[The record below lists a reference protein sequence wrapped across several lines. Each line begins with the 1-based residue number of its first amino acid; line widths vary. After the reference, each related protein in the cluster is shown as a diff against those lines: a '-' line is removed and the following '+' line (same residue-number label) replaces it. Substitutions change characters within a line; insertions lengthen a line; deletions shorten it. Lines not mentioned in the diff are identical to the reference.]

1 MKRAFVPVFLM
12 KRLLKKLQSIQ
23 GALRFHELSF
33 VVLIIMTALMSFNW
47 ALAWQKSSEESLRL
61 SSINTHVQHLRGD
74 LYRQLKEVFDVV
86 FLNDELAAEQY
97 YQFVDQINSYLARL
111 KVLSSSPDEELLIVR
126 IEYAYNKFYQETR
139 RFLDKDKLSNDDK
152 LWLDDQLEQQTFRQ
166 LEMVFSEMEQ
176 YLQQQQQQLTDSDER
191 MFGKML
197 LSEALPILLALILLT
212 ISKWFVRRNMLA
224 PLRNVT
230 QGAKVISTGDFNHHI
245 PLTGVDELQRLS
257 QAINSMAD
265 ELSSNRDKLIETKKQ
280 AALGELVPLV
290 AHNIRNPLA
299 GIRAAAQ
306 VSIEEANEES
316 RIVLKDIIIAV
327 DRLENWVTSLLMYL
341 HPLKPHLVEATLT
354 ELTDNALSLI
364 ALQLNDKGID
374 VNRHGWQQEARLINM
389 DNNLMEQAIFNLIQ
403 NAIEVAPMNST
414 IHIHYWET
422 PQKIGLHIEDQ
433 GPGFSE
439 TPQQETSQMHKKL
452 NCGLGIPFAQKV
464 IKQHQGDLIFENI
477 PDGGARVSL
486 TLQLDKMLSRQ

>member
-1 MKRAFVPVFLM
+1 
-12 KRLLKKLQSIQ
+12 
-23 GALRFHELSF
+23 
-33 VVLIIMTALMSFNW
+33 MTALMSFNW

-86 FLNDELAAEQY
+86 FLNDVLAKEQY
-97 YQFVDQINSYLARL
+97 YQFADQINSYLDRL
-111 KVLSSSPDEELLIVR
+111 KVLSSSPDEEILIVR

-139 RFLDKDKLSNDDK
+139 RFLDKEELSNEDRI
-152 LWLDDQLEQQTFRQ
+152 WLDQQLEEQTFRQ
-166 LEMVFSEMEQ
+166 LEMVFSDMEQ

-197 LSEALPILLALILLT
+197 LSEALPIMLALVLLS

-230 QGAKVISTGDFNHHI
+230 QGAKVISTGNFNHHI

-265 ELSSNRDKLIETKKQ
+265 ELASNRDVLIETKKQ

-316 RIVLKDIIIAV
+316 RAVLKDIIIAV

-341 HPLKPHLVEATLT
+341 HPLKPNLTEVTLT

-364 ALQLNDKGID
+364 ELQLQDKSIELT
-374 VNRHGWQQEARLINM
+374 RHGWNETAHLINM
-389 DNNLMEQAIFNLIQ
+389 DSNLMEQAIFNLIQ
-403 NAIEVAPMNST
+403 NAIEAAPVHST

-422 PQKIGLHIEDQ
+422 QQQVGLQIEDQ
-433 GPGFSE
+433 GSGFTE
-439 TPQQETSQMHKKL
+439 PPQAEASQLHKKL

-464 IKQHQGDLIFENI
+464 IKQHQGDVIFENI
-477 PDGGARVSL
+477 PYGGARVLL
-486 TLQLDKMLSRQ
+486 TLQLDKTLTRQ

>member
-1 MKRAFVPVFLM
+1 MKRRF
-12 KRLLKKLQSIQ
+12 KKLQSIQ

-33 VVLIIMTALMSFNW
+33 VVLIVMTALMSFNW
-47 ALAWQKSSEESLRL
+47 ALAWQKSSQQSLRL

-86 FLNDELAAEQY
+86 FLDDALAVEEYYLFVERINGYLFKLKALTQSAE
-97 YQFVDQINSYLARL
+97 
-111 KVLSSSPDEELLIVR
+111 EEALIVH
-126 IEYAYNKFYQETR
+126 IENAYSKFYQETS
-139 RFLDKDKLSNDDK
+139 RFIGADVLSLEDIA
-152 LWLDDQLEQQTFRQ
+152 WLDHQLEEQTFRQ
-166 LEMVFSEMEQ
+166 LEKAFGDLER
-176 YLQQQQQQLTDSDER
+176 YLQQQQRHLTDSDER
-191 MFGKML
+191 MFGKMI
-197 LSEALPILLALILLT
+197 LSEATPIILALVLLS

-230 QGAKVISTGDFNHHI
+230 KGAKIISTGDFNHQI
-245 PLTGVDELQRLS
+245 PLMGVDELRRLS
-257 QAINSMAD
+257 LAINTMAE

-316 RIVLKDIIIAV
+316 RAVLKDIIVAV

-341 HPLKPHLVEATLT
+341 HPLKPQLVESTLI

-364 ALQLNDKGID
+364 ELQLNEKSIKLS
-374 VNRHGWQQEARLINM
+374 RHGWASAAHQVNM
-389 DNNLMEQAIFNLIQ
+389 DNNLMEQVIFNLVQ
-403 NAIEVAPMNST
+403 NAIEAAPTNSV
-414 IHIHYWET
+414 IDIYYW
-422 PQKIGLHIEDQ
+422 QNQYQIGLQIDDQ
-433 GPGFSE
+433 GVGFEENPGIE
-439 TPQQETSQMHKKL
+439 NSQLHKKL

-464 IKQHQGDLIFENI
+464 IKQHQGELCFENL
-477 PDGGARVSL
+477 PEGGARVSL
-486 TLQLDKMLSRQ
+486 MFDLGATAVH

>member
-1 MKRAFVPVFLM
+1 M
-12 KRLLKKLQSIQ
+12 KRLLKKLQTIQ

-47 ALAWQKSSEESLRL
+47 AFAWQKSSEESLRL
-61 SSINTHVQHLRGD
+61 SSMNTHVQHLRGD

-86 FLNDELAAEQY
+86 FLNDALAIEEY
-97 YQFVDQINSYLARL
+97 YQFRNQIDGYLLRL
-111 KVLSSSPDEELLIVR
+111 KALAHTPTEEILIVR
-126 IEYAYNKFYQETR
+126 IEYAYNKFYQETS
-139 RFLDKDKLSNDDK
+139 RFLEVEELSKEDK
-152 LWLDDQLEQQTFRQ
+152 LWLDEQLEEQTFRQ
-166 LEMVFSEMEQ
+166 LEMVFSDIEK
-176 YLQQQQQQLTDSDER
+176 YLRQQQLQLTASDER
-191 MFGKML
+191 MFGKMI
-197 LSEALPILLALILLT
+197 LSEALPIILALILLS

-230 QGAKVISTGDFNHHI
+230 KGAKIISTGDFQHHI
-245 PLTGVDELQRLS
+245 PLKGLEELQLLS

-265 ELSSNRDKLIETKKQ
+265 ELASSRDQLIETKKQ

-316 RIVLKDIIIAV
+316 RVVLQDIIVAV

-341 HPLKPHLVEATLT
+341 HPLKPHLIQVTLT

-364 ALQLNDKGID
+364 ELQLKEKSIQ
-374 VNRHGWQQEARLINM
+374 VTRHGWQNTARPINI

-403 NAIEVAPMNST
+403 NAIEASPVNSA
-414 IHIHYWET
+414 IAIHYWENA
-422 PQKIGLHIEDQ
+422 QQVGLHIDDQ
-433 GPGFSE
+433 GAGFSQVS
-439 TPQQETSQMHKKL
+439 PIKTSQLHKKL
-452 NCGLGIPFAQKV
+452 NYGLGIPFAQKV
-464 IKQHQGDLIFENI
+464 IKQHQGHLAFETNLQ
-477 PDGGARVSL
+477 GGARVSL
-486 TLQLDKMLSRQ
+486 TLDINNEQTF

>member
-1 MKRAFVPVFLM
+1 M
-12 KRLLKKLQSIQ
+12 KRLFKKLQSIQ

-33 VVLIIMTALMSFNW
+33 VVLIVMTALMSFNW

-61 SSINTHVQHLRGD
+61 SSMNTHVQHLRGD

-86 FLNDELAAEQY
+86 FLNDALAIEEY
-97 YQFVDQINSYLARL
+97 YQFSNQINRYLLRL
-111 KVLSSSPDEELLIVR
+111 KALAKSPSEEILIVR

-139 RFLDKDKLSNDDK
+139 RFLEVDELTSGDKV
-152 LWLDDQLEQQTFRQ
+152 WLDEQLEDQTFRQ
-166 LEMVFSEMEQ
+166 LEKVFRDIEH

-191 MFGKML
+191 MFGQMV
-197 LSEALPILLALILLT
+197 LSEALPIILALVLLS

-230 QGAKVISTGDFNHHI
+230 KGAKIISTGDFQHHI
-245 PLTGVDELQRLS
+245 PLKGLDELQRLS

-265 ELSSNRDKLIETKKQ
+265 ELASNRDKLIETKKQ

-306 VSIEEANEES
+306 VSIDEANEES
-316 RIVLKDIIIAV
+316 RAVLKDIIIAV

-341 HPLKPHLVEATLT
+341 HPLKPSLIETTLT

-364 ALQLNDKGID
+364 ELQLKDKSLQLQ
-374 VNRHGWQQEARLINM
+374 REGWLQTARLTYM
-389 DNNLMEQAIFNLIQ
+389 DNNLMEQAVFNLIQ
-403 NAIEVAPMNST
+403 NAIEAAPTHST
-414 IHIHYWET
+414 IYIRYWET
-422 PQKIGLHIEDQ
+422 ARQIGLQIEDQ
-433 GPGFSE
+433 GPGFSAS
-439 TPQQETSQMHKKL
+439 PQAENSQLHKKL

-464 IKQHQGDLIFENI
+464 INQHQGELTFENI
-477 PDGGARVSL
+477 SAGGARVSL
-486 TLQLDKMLSRQ
+486 ILELDNMPSDE